1 MQTSSAGAG
10 GLSERVE
17 SDAVS
22 LFGSLQSRNVAG
34 RISFIP
40 IILVLFYRVFLIVM
54 PTQFIKQGSH
64 SFGFRFIISHEKHFP
79 MFGTIRGRIDAKF
92 IHAEI
97 TRACPIF
104 GPANPHSV
112 TTPQK
117 KPPSFERRR
126 LVIGKPSL
134 SGLLGYLSAQVCP
147 CRHTDPVITVKHRLP
162 WNFPIAAALEYNIL
176 IEVRGRIA

>member
-10 GLSERVE
+10 DFRNELNPARCRTAFRAASI
-17 SDAVS
+17 AQC
-22 LFGSLQSRNVAG
+22 GS

-104 GPANPHSV
+104 GPANP
-112 TTPQK
+112 
-117 KPPSFERRR
+117 
-126 LVIGKPSL
+126 LCL
-134 SGLLGYLSAQVCP
+134 SKIRS
-147 CRHTDPVITVKHRLP
+147 
-162 WNFPIAAALEYNIL
+162 
-176 IEVRGRIA
+176 GRIGDAIRPRLAGTVCARRSGRRAVSAHPCSVISVCAPR